1 MPAAGYKSN
10 NHYQPPAT
18 LHQNSSQR
26 SLEKYS
32 GSTAGASAI
41 SFPISL
47 VTVTETDRP
56 LAGPR
61 LPQLM
66 PSADNCTHDGKKY
79 DVITRVDHEQA
90 QRSLFE

>member
-1 MPAAGYKSN
+1 MPAAGHKAN
-10 NHYQPPAT
+10 NRYQPPAR
-18 LHQNSSQR
+18 LQQDSSQP

-41 SFPISL
+41 SFPIPL
-47 VTVTETDRP
+47 VIVIEIDRP
-56 LAGPR
+56 LAAPR
-61 LPQLM
+61 LLQLM

-79 DVITRVDHEQA
+79 DVVTRVDHEQA